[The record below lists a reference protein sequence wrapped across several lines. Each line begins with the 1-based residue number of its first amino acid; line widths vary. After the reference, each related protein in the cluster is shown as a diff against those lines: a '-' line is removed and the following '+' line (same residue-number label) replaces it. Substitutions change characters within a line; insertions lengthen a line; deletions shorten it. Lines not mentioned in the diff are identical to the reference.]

1 MIIART
7 VRDVRAA
14 LAVADAPGL
23 VGFAPTMGA
32 LHAGHEALFR
42 AARAECGR
50 VVASLFVNPRQFSD
64 RADLEAYPRQEAR
77 DAGIASAAGVDVLF
91 APDAAEIYPEGFD
104 TSVRVG
110 GPASGFEGARRPGHF
125 EGVATIC
132 LKLFNIVRPATVYL
146 GQKDAQQVAVL
157 TQMVRDLDL
166 EIGIRV
172 VPTVR
177 EPDGV
182 ALSSRNARL
191 ASADRAKASAIPRAL
206 KAGLAAYREGDDP
219 AAVARYALGGLEVD
233 YAEVVDLAGMPTL
246 VVAVTIGGNRLIDNV
261 PLSAP
266 ELAGL

>member
-1 MIIART
+1 MIVART

-14 LAVADAPGL
+14 LAVAGAARGI
-23 VGFAPTMGA
+23 GSAPTMGA
-32 LHAGHEALFR
+32 LHAGHAALFR

-50 VVASLFVNPRQFSD
+50 VVASLFVNPRQFND

-77 DAGIASAAGVDVLF
+77 DAEAAAAAGVDVLF
-91 APDAAEIYPEGFD
+91 VPDAAEIYPQGFD
-104 TSVRVG
+104 TTVTVG

-125 EGVATIC
+125 DGVATIC
-132 LKLFNIVRPATVYL
+132 LKLINIVRPTLVYL

-191 ASADRAKASAIPRAL
+191 SPADRARAGAIPRAL
-206 KAGLAAYREGDDP
+206 RAALAAQRQGDDP
-219 AAVARYALGGLEVD
+219 ASAARYALGGLDVD
-233 YAEVVDLAGMPTL
+233 YAEVVDLAGTPTL

-261 PLSAP
+261 PLRHP